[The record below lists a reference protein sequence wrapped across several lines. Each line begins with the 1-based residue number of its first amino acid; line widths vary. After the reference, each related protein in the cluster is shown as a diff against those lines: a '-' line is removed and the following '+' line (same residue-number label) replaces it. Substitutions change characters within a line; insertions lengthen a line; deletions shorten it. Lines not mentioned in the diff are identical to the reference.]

1 MDLDVGCHINVLLD
15 GPAAVAAPEALRH
28 LSRAGYRRVVLAPF
42 DPHATDLSALR
53 RLFEGANLTPIPIA
67 GQGPGA
73 DVSSAD
79 PDERAAGEAALYAMV
94 DATAALGGDQL
105 NGVPYGVFG
114 HPMAP
119 IDAAARER
127 SAVSVG
133 RVADYAF
140 EHGIVMTFEVVNRY
154 ETAMVNT
161 AAQAMAYAELSGSA
175 HLGIHLDTF
184 HMAVEEA
191 DAAEAIRL
199 ALPRLRYL
207 ELGQS
212 GRGLLSA
219 GSVDV
224 PRLVQTALDDGYT
237 GRWGVEAFSR
247 SILPPVVADMLAI
260 WREPY
265 GDGVALAD
273 DAMRVI
279 RAGWS
284 SSSVGRRALRLAR
297 GATDTGALA
306 SVASRA

>member
-1 MDLDVGCHINVLLD
+1 MVMDLDVGCHINVLVD
-15 GPAAVAAPEALRH
+15 GPDSPLTPQALR
-28 LSRAGYRRVVLAPF
+28 RVAEAGYRRIVLAPF
-42 DPHATDLSALR
+42 DPAATDLASRR
-53 RLFEGANLTPIPIA
+53 RLFDDAGLTPIPIA
-67 GQGPGA
+67 GQMPGA

-79 PDERAAGEAALYAMV
+79 ADERRAGEAALYAMV

-127 SAVSVG
+127 SAASVG
-133 RVADYAF
+133 KVADYAH
-140 EHGIVMTFEVVNRY
+140 EHGITMTFEVVNRY

-161 AAQAMAYAELSGSA
+161 ANQAMEYAELSGSD
-175 HLGIHLDTF
+175 HLRIHLDSF

-191 DAAEAIRL
+191 DAAQAIRT
-199 ALPRLRYL
+199 AMPRLAYL

-219 GSVDV
+219 GAVDI
-224 PRLVQTALDDGYT
+224 PGLVQGALDDGYE

-247 SILPPVVADMLAI
+247 SILPEFVADMLAI

-265 GDGVALAD
+265 GEGVALAE

-279 RAGWS
+279 RTGWAA
-284 SSSVGRRALRLAR
+284 SSVGRRAQRLAR
-297 GATDTGALA
+297 SVSDTG
-306 SVASRA
+306 SITRPV